1 MADWNAVRK
10 GWVYQRKRG
19 ILFVTNW
26 SPKYLVLYSQPIP
39 ALALY
44 EQRSDATP
52 PYAPIMHIDLQ
63 GLQIGGVENGLEKST
78 KWIEKMKLAL
88 LDISGKGSKAGSRKV
103 STIQEINQ
111 NAHRETRSG
120 SLSPPE
126 PGMDCE
132 GRLLLLFRPATSQLP
147 ALKVLEN
154 FMSIFDY

>member
-10 GWVYQRKRG
+10 GWGYQRKQS

-63 GLQIGGVENGLEKST
+63 GLQIEGVENGFEKST

-103 STIQEINQ
+103 SLFQENTQ
-111 NAHRETRSG
+111 NAHRDTRSN
-120 SLSPPE
+120 SLSLPE
-126 PGMDCE
+126 PGMDCK
-132 GRLLLLFRPATSQLP
+132 GRLLSIYRPATSQLP
-147 ALKVLEN
+147 AIKVLTI
-154 FMSIFDY
+154 FLMSNL